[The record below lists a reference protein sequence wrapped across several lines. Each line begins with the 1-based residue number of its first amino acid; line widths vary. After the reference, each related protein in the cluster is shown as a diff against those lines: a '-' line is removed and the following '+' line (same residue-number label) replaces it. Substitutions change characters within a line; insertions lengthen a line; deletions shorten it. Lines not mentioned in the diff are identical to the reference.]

1 MGRGNVCVLG
11 KCEGLYYID
20 NDDLCVYRPI
30 GSTVAEEPELRLRRD
45 IPFEDLCLWEYSDI
59 DTQWW
64 EDDVIEELQS
74 SLRKKFPSFVPC
86 DKWVGRERRAILQ
99 NQLFYIA
106 LEDNEWSL
114 AVELLQRDEGWG
126 DDWRQNLQKRHFQR
140 YLDGIR
146 DSLFEQ
152 FESLGAYSGAWTS
165 KTIHRPVEGGE
176 AE

>member
-1 MGRGNVCVLG
+1 MRVTTERWAIDLGRAEAIVEQVSQKTGFVFEDEEISQTIEYTKR
-11 KCEGLYYID
+11 KCELNGKD
-20 NDDLCVYRPI
+20 
-30 GSTVAEEPELRLRRD
+30 
-45 IPFEDLCLWEYSDI
+45 EDY
-59 DTQWW
+59 
-64 EDDVIEELQS
+64 
-74 SLRKKFPSFVPC
+74 F
-86 DKWVGRERRAILQ
+86 
-99 NQLFYIA
+99 A

>member
-1 MGRGNVCVLG
+1 MGRGNVCTFG

-30 GSTVAEEPELRLRRD
+30 GGDADDLKLRRS
-45 IPFEDLCLWEYSDI
+45 IPFEDLCLWEYSDV
-59 DTQWW
+59 DTEWW
-64 EDDVIEELQS
+64 EEDVLEEFKS
-74 SLRKKFPSFVPC
+74 SIRKKFPSFVPC
-86 DKWVGRERRAILQ
+86 DKWVEREKHAILQ

-152 FESLGAYSGAWTS
+152 FESLGIRTGAWTS
-165 KTIHRPVEGGE
+165 GTIHRPQEGGE
-176 AE
+176 SE